1 MPDASRYR
9 GNTSDSGYTCELCH
23 NLTGKISMHSAGM
36 DRSDG
41 TCDTCHLNNTSPFK
55 SMTKNITLLAGGM
68 VNHTYDGRDRNT
80 CNTTMCHNA
89 SGRVKFH
96 LSRYAAGD
104 IAYPQDSAGNPTF
117 ADRATWSGDF
127 NDRGIIV
134 DCRDC
139 HEKYN
144 DTAPFFAPFQEA
156 NNTGVN
162 NQEHVGKGYKLTN
175 CYVCHTAEDNV
186 SKSSTMH
193 NISIE
198 PLTGGPAC
206 KKCHDISSQ
215 NRTQDYKLWMNVT
228 AFNSTNS
235 VHRSFINA
243 TLWNGSK
250 VFEREDTACWVCHQS
265 DGRQPERHT
274 DKNDEEYKAYKC
286 ADCHTAGGIVSI
298 YQPTV
303 YNNSMKI
310 SKHYPGS
317 VFLNDLV
324 FTDSVGCPMCHRKSL
339 VADINITGY
348 PNPSKADDINASHY
362 GTRTDLINTSLN
374 LNGCERCHGVG
385 GNGSDAMDY
394 GNARKV
400 PALHNYMSSTSV
412 PCETLCHNSA
422 IDMNIS
428 IPVNLHNNSVSVNV
442 ESSACNIP
450 ECHTPPPPP
459 DEETR

>member
-1 MPDASRYR
+1 
-9 GNTSDSGYTCELCH
+9 
-23 NLTGKISMHSAGM
+23 
-36 DRSDG
+36 
-41 TCDTCHLNNTSPFK
+41 
-55 SMTKNITLLAGGM
+55 MTKNITMLAGGM
-68 VNHTYDGRDRNT
+68 VSHTYDARDRNT

-89 SGRVKFH
+89 SGKVKFH
-96 LSRYAAGD
+96 LSKYASGD
-104 IAYPQDSAGNPTF
+104 IADPQDSAGNPTF

-156 NNTGVN
+156 NMSGVN
-162 NQEHVGKGYKLTN
+162 VQEHVGKGYKLTN

-186 SKSSTMH
+186 SKSATMH

-206 KKCHDISSQ
+206 KKCHDIASS
-215 NRTQDYKLWMNVT
+215 NRTLDNKLWMNVT

-243 TLWNGSK
+243 TLWNGSM

-274 DKNDEEYKAYKC
+274 DKNDEAYKAYKC
-286 ADCHTAGGIVSI
+286 ADCHTTGGIVSI
-298 YQPTV
+298 YQPAV

-317 VFLNDLV
+317 VFLNEMI
-324 FTDSVGCPMCHRKSL
+324 FTNSVACSVCHKNSL
-339 VADINITGY
+339 VEDTNITGY
-348 PNPSKADDINASHY
+348 PNPLKADDINASHY
-362 GTRTDLINTSLN
+362 GTRTYLLNTSLN
-374 LNGCERCHGVG
+374 LNRCQRCHGVG
-385 GNGSDAMDY
+385 VDGFDTIDY

-400 PALHNYMSSTSV
+400 PADHNYMSSTTV
-412 PCETLCHNSA
+412 DCETPCHNSA
-422 IDMNIS
+422 VDINNIS
-428 IPVNLHNNSVSVNV
+428 IPVDLHNNSVGVYFGKG
-442 ESSACNIP
+442 ACYSP
-450 ECHTPPPPP
+450 GCHTPPPP